1 MGLRQKS
8 MSKLVGVDHQEEP
21 GQDTTP
27 RKSSKDASNKRPR
40 KVRVVSPT
48 PSLQAVLKQSKPAKP
63 LAQAADPE
71 AIAAQKVE
79 EAKQSLGNLECEV
92 ISALFPATGAPQ
104 SFEEVATRLGMT
116 IPEVK
121 EIADNALRG
130 LRGPKQ
136 QPNRMS
142 TVWN

>member
-1 MGLRQKS
+1 
-8 MSKLVGVDHQEEP
+8 
-21 GQDTTP
+21 
-27 RKSSKDASNKRPR
+27 
-40 KVRVVSPT
+40 VVSPT
-48 PSLQAVLKQSKPAKP
+48 PSLKAVLKEPRKSAP
-63 LAQAADPE
+63 LAQVADPE
-71 AIAAQKVE
+71 AVAAQKVE

-92 ISALFPATGAPQ
+92 ISALFPATGSPQ
-104 SFEEVATRLGMT
+104 SFEEVAARLGMT

-136 QPNRMS
+136 QSGRMS